1 MLDDLTANKKER
13 GTNILYLNF
22 LITVFIVFSYMFF

>member
-22 LITVFIVFSYMFF
+22 FNHCFYSI